1 METMEKWGSD
11 YCKPPPMIKNLKL
24 MFEMTINTMDKWK
37 PKSKENFVKGTLT
50 TKPICNASSMYRWY
64 FFVP

>member
-1 METMEKWGSD
+1 MGGD